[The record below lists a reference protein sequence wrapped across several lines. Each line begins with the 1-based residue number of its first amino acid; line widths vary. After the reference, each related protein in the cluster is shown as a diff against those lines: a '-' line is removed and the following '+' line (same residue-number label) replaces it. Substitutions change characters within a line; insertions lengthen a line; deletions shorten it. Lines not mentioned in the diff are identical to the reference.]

1 MKDRNLLNCKA
12 SRARK
17 GERGLLQFKKED
29 ITGIRK
35 MVEEDSKFL
44 SKLSLI
50 DYSLLLAVECI
61 SSSDNFS
68 PNRHTYL
75 SSCGRYAYHIAI
87 IDYLTEWNF

>member
-1 MKDRNLLNCKA
+1 MKDRNLLNCKT

-17 GERGLLQFKKED
+17 GEQGILQFKKED
-29 ITGIRK
+29 ITNIRK
-35 MVEEDSKFL
+35 MVEEDAKFL

-61 SSSDNFS
+61 SSSENFT

-75 SSCGRYAYHIAI
+75 SQCGRYAYHIAI